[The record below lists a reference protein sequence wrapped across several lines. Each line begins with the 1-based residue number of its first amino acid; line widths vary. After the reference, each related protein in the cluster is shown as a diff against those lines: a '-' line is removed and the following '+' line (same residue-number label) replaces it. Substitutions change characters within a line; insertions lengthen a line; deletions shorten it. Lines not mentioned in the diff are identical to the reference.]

1 MASLTSLDDG
11 PPSLV
16 NAVGEEES
24 APLAPAQA
32 APPPPGDS
40 SRLMASM
47 LRGLQAQ
54 VCASVLPV
62 AKLHGASGLSANSK
76 TLLTSLMIDVAALTL
91 MHAQVLE
98 EGCTLAALSAGV
110 RQVLPP
116 ALSEACL
123 REGEKAVEALAASL
137 PAVALAKSAAAAAAA
152 ASSAAAAA
160 AYAAAVAAGL
170 GGWQARRQVRRQAR
184 LSRQAHRVQLRRI
197 ASATVRAGLAFSV
210 DTVDKLMRHCLCKA
224 KPKLAV
230 GAPCLLAGVLQCL
243 LGTILS
249 SLGAREG
256 PLVHTRDIYAAIRGH
271 SDLCQ
276 LVPPAEAPPPT

>member
-32 APPPPGDS
+32 APPPPWDS

-47 LRGLQAQ
+47 LRRLQAQ

-62 AKLHGASGLSANSK
+62 AKLHRASGLSANSK
-76 TLLTSLMIDVAALTL
+76 TLLTSLIIDVAALTL

-116 ALSEACL
+116 ALAEACL
-123 REGEKAVEALAASL
+123 REGEQAVVAFTATL

-160 AYAAAVAAGL
+160 AYAA
-170 GGWQARRQVRRQAR
+170 GGWQAWRQVRRLAR
-184 LSRQAHRVQLRRI
+184 QTRQAQRKQQKRI

-256 PLVHTRDIYAAIRGH
+256 PLVRTRDIYAAMWGH

-276 LVPPAEAPPPT
+276 LVPPAETPPPT